1 MATNYGRNDVKVPI
15 SKPFFGAEEAKAIIE
30 PLETGWVVQGPKVA
44 EFEKRFAEFTGV
56 SHAIAM
62 TSCTTALHAGLLA
75 RGVGPGDEVIVPAF
89 TWVATANV
97 VELVGATPV
106 FIDIRRDTCNL
117 DVDALEGKLS
127 PRTKALIPVSL
138 FGVTAPMHDVMR
150 VANVHGLFVMEDC
163 ACAVG
168 TFLGEHHAGTL
179 GHAGAFS
186 FHPRKSITTG
196 EGGMFVTND
205 DALAQS
211 VRVIRDHGASTSD
224 LQRHLGPRS
233 YVLPEFA
240 VVGSNYRMTD
250 FQGALGVE
258 QMKRLEWLL
267 AERTRRA
274 TRYDRLLRSING
286 VHAPHVP
293 AGTRHGYQAYVTWFA
308 PDAPDIADVPR
319 LHERRNAVMD
329 QLQHA
334 GVATRP
340 GTHAVHMLGYYRDK
354 YGLRPKDFPGAYMA
368 DQLTITL
375 PLYAQMTDEEQDYVV
390 AELQRA
396 VRAS

>member
-1 MATNYGRNDVKVPI
+1 MKIPI
-15 SKPFFGAEEAKAIIE
+15 SKPYFGVEEARAILE

-44 EFEKRFAEFTGV
+44 EFEKRFADFAKVG
-56 SHAIAM
+56 HAIAM

-97 VELVGATPV
+97 VELVGAKPV
-106 FIDIRRDTCNL
+106 FIDVRSDTFNL
-117 DVDALEGKLS
+117 DAASLEAKIT
-127 PRTKALIPVSL
+127 PKTKALIPVSL

-150 VANVHGLFVMEDC
+150 VADAHKLFVMEDC

-168 TFLGEHHAGTL
+168 TFLGDHHAGTL

-205 DALAQS
+205 AALAQA
-211 VRVIRDHGASTSD
+211 VRVVRDHGASTSD

-267 AERTRRA
+267 GERSRRA
-274 TRYDRLLRSING
+274 RRYDELLRAVPGIKP
-286 VHAPHVP
+286 PHIP
-293 AGTRHGYQAYVTWFA
+293 EGTRHGYQAYVTTFA
-308 PDAPDIADVPR
+308 PEDPNLQNVAS
-319 LHERRNAVMD
+319 LHKRRNAVMD
-329 QLQHA
+329 KLQHA

-340 GTHAVHMLGYYRDK
+340 GTHAVHMLAYYRDK
-354 YGLRPKDFPGAYMA
+354 YGIRREDFPGAYLA
-368 DQLTITL
+368 DQITLTL
-375 PLYAQMTDEEQDYVV
+375 PLYAQMTDAEQDYVIT
-390 AELQRA
+390 ELTRA
-396 VRAS
+396 ISAG

>member
-1 MATNYGRNDVKVPI
+1 MKVPI
-15 SKPFFGAEEAKAIIE
+15 SKPYFGPEEARAIAE

-44 EFEKRFAEFTGV
+44 EFERRFAEFVGV
-56 SHAIAM
+56 DHAIAM

-75 RGVGPGDEVIVPAF
+75 RGIGPDDEVIVPAF

-106 FIDIRRDTCNL
+106 FIDVRTDTCNL
-117 DVDALEGKLS
+117 DVDALARRVS
-127 PRTKALIPVSL
+127 PRTKAIIPVSL

-150 VANVHGLFVMEDC
+150 FAEAHNLWVMEDC

-168 TFLGEHHAGTL
+168 TYLGDAHAGTL
-179 GHAGAFS
+179 GHCATFS
-186 FHPRKSITTG
+186 FHPRKAITTG

-205 DALAQS
+205 VVLARA

-224 LQRHLGPRS
+224 LQRHLESRS
-233 YVLPEFA
+233 YALPEFA

-258 QMKRLEWLL
+258 QMKRLPEVL
-267 AERTRRA
+267 ALRTKRA
-274 TRYDRLLRSING
+274 QRYDELLRT
-286 VHAPHVP
+286 VPAVRAPHIP
-293 AGTRHGYQAYVTWFA
+293 SGTRHGYQAYVAWFA
-308 PDAPDIADVPR
+308 PEEPSLANVVA

-329 QLQHA
+329 QLQRS

-340 GTHAVHMLGYYRDK
+340 GTHAVHMLGFFREK
-354 YGLRPKDFPGAYMA
+354 YKLRPEDFPGAYMA

-375 PLYAQMTDEEQDYVV
+375 PLYAQMTDAEQDYVV
-390 AELQRA
+390 AELAKA
-396 VRAS
+396 VGR

>member
-1 MATNYGRNDVKVPI
+1 MKIPI
-15 SKPFFGAEEAKAIIE
+15 SKPFFGVEEAKAIVE

-44 EFEKRFAEFTGV
+44 EFEKRFAEFAKV
-56 SHAIAM
+56 EHAIAM

-75 RGVGPGDEVIVPAF
+75 RGIGPGDEVIVPAF

-97 VELVGATPV
+97 VELVGAKPV
-106 FIDIRRDTCNL
+106 FLDVRAEDFNL
-117 DVDALEGKLS
+117 DIAALEKTITD
-127 PRTKALIPVSL
+127 RTKAIIPVSL
-138 FGVTAPMHDVMR
+138 FGATAPMHDVMR
-150 VANVHGLFVMEDC
+150 IAKARELFVMEDC

-168 TFLGEHHAGTL
+168 TFLGERHAGTI

-205 DALAQS
+205 AALAQA

-258 QMKRLEWLL
+258 QMKRLEWILG
-267 AERTRRA
+267 ERTKRA
-274 TRYDRLLRSING
+274 ARYDELLKA
-286 VHAPHVP
+286 VPELKAPKAP
-293 AGTRHGYQAYVTWFA
+293 PGSRHGYQAYVTWFA
-308 PDAPDIADVPR
+308 PETPTLANVQT
-319 LHERRNAVMD
+319 LHDKRNTVMD
-329 QLQHA
+329 KLQHA

-340 GTHAVHMLGYYRDK
+340 GTHAVHMLAFYGDK
-354 YGLRPKDFPGAYMA
+354 YGIAREDFPGAYLS
-368 DQLTITL
+368 DQLTLTL
-375 PLYAQMTDEEQDYVV
+375 PLYVQMTDAEQDYVV
-390 AELQRA
+390 AELRRA
-396 VRAS
+396 LTAA

>member
-1 MATNYGRNDVKVPI
+1 MAAVAAGEVVKIPI
-15 SKPFFGAEEAKAIIE
+15 SKPLFGPEEARAIAE

-44 EFEKRFAEFTGV
+44 EFEKRFAEFARV
-56 SHAIAM
+56 EHAIAM

-75 RGVGPGDEVIVPAF
+75 RGIGPGDEVIVPAF

-97 VELVGATPV
+97 VELVGAKPV
-106 FIDIRRDTCNL
+106 FIDVRRDTCNL
-117 DVDALEGKLS
+117 DVDALASKITA
-127 PRTKALIPVSL
+127 RTKAIIPVSL

-150 VANVHGLFVMEDC
+150 VADEKKLFVMEDC

-168 TFLGEHHAGTL
+168 TFLDDKHAGTI
-179 GHAGAFS
+179 GHCGAFS

-205 DALAQS
+205 AALAQA

-233 YVLPEFA
+233 YVLPEFS

-250 FQGALGVE
+250 FQGSLGVE
-258 QMKRLEWLL
+258 QMKRLEWIL
-267 AERTRRA
+267 AERSRRA
-274 TRYDRLLRSING
+274 RRYDELLAKS
-286 VHAPHVP
+286 VPHVKPPHVP
-293 AGTRHGYQAYVTWFA
+293 VGTRHGYQAYVTWFA
-308 PDAPDIADVPR
+308 PEEPSLANVKT

-329 QLQHA
+329 KLQHA

-340 GTHAVHMLGYYRDK
+340 GTHAVHMLDFYAKK
-354 YGLRPKDFPGAYMA
+354 YGITPEDFPGAYLA
-368 DQLTITL
+368 DRLTLTL
-375 PLYAQMTDEEQDYVV
+375 PLYAQMTDAEQDYVV
-390 AELQRA
+390 AELARA
-396 VRAS
+396 LEA

>member
-1 MATNYGRNDVKVPI
+1 VKIPI
-15 SKPFFGAEEAKAIIE
+15 SKPYFGVEEAKAIVE

-44 EFEKRFAEFTGV
+44 EFEKRFADFTGV
-56 SHAIAM
+56 EHAIAM

-97 VELVGATPV
+97 VELCGAKPV
-106 FIDIRRDTCNL
+106 FLDVRAEDFNL
-117 DVDALEGKLS
+117 DVAALEGKITDK
-127 PRTKALIPVSL
+127 TKAIIPVSL
-138 FGVTAPMHDVMR
+138 FGASAPMDEVMR
-150 VANVHGLFVMEDC
+150 IANARNLFVMEDC

-168 TFLGEHHAGTL
+168 TFSGKRHAGTV

-205 DALAQS
+205 PELAQA

-258 QMKRLEWLL
+258 QMKRLEWILG
-267 AERTRRA
+267 ERTKRA
-274 TRYDRLLRSING
+274 ARYDEVLRA
-286 VHAPHVP
+286 VPELKLPKAP

-308 PDAPDIADVPR
+308 PEEPTLANVQS
-319 LHERRNAVMD
+319 LHDRRNAAMD
-329 QLQHA
+329 RLQQA
-334 GVATRP
+334 GIATRP
-340 GTHAVHMLGYYRDK
+340 GTHAVHMLAFYRDK
-354 YGLRPKDFPGAYMA
+354 YGIAREDFPGAYLA
-368 DQLTITL
+368 DQLTLTL
-375 PLYAQMTDEEQDYVV
+375 PLYVQMTDAEQDYVV
-390 AELQRA
+390 TELQRA
-396 VRAS
+396 LRA